1 MLSAMAGAP
10 FILTQS
16 RDLSIRKILLASFRN
31 CRSRKKSAK
40 WIRQLLRISGGGIQ
54 IKKRSGKFP
63 RIDGEGGASCLLHR
77 GRLQRFGRT
86 GECTKFVSSLKLI
99 NA

>member
-1 MLSAMAGAP
+1 MAGAP

-63 RIDGEGGASCLLHR
+63 RIDVEGGASCLLHR
-77 GRLQRFGRT
+77 GRLQ
-86 GECTKFVSSLKLI
+86 SSDEQGMHKVRWL
-99 NA
+99 AQTD